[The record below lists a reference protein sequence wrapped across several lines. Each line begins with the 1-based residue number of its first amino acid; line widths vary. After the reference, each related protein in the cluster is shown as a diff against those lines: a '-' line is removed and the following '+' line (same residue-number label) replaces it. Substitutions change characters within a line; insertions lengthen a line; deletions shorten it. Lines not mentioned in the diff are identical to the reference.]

1 MKIQTINL
9 ECGMEGI
16 INLEREKCAR
26 CKKEIQRFQ
35 TKTGKQI
42 PVELV
47 SLAKWDIHI
56 CEEKQ

>member
-16 INLEREKCAR
+16 INLEREKCSK
-26 CKKEIQRFQ
+26 CGKEINRFQ
-35 TKTGKQI
+35 TKTNKMI

-47 SLAKWDIHI
+47 GLAKWDIHI